1 MPTKATCSTA
11 IFIINFMANKLT
23 ESLVVKIHHK
33 LNFVDDHNLPYLVH
47 NHSIAMSMG

>member
-1 MPTKATCSTA
+1 MPTKATHSTA

-33 LNFVDDHNLPYLVH
+33 FVDDHILPYLVH
-47 NHSIAMSMG
+47 NYSIVMSMG